1 MNGTQTHNEK
11 AYYVTLYL
19 NGIESHTNVCNSF
32 EEAQELGQKWI
43 GRAEDNPMDAYDYV
57 IDNQTEQYT
66 GKYNVGDIITFTG
79 KIGGMTHECEVTHVW
94 NVDGRNGVSIIPTG
108 NYGFEIDVYEDLLND

>member
-1 MNGTQTHNEK
+1 M
-11 AYYVTLYL
+11 TLYL

-32 EEAQELGQKWI
+32 EEAKELGQKWI

-57 IDNQTEQYT
+57 IDNETEQYN

-79 KIGGMTHECEVTHVW
+79 KIGE
-94 NVDGRNGVSIIPTG
+94 
-108 NYGFEIDVYEDLLND
+108 